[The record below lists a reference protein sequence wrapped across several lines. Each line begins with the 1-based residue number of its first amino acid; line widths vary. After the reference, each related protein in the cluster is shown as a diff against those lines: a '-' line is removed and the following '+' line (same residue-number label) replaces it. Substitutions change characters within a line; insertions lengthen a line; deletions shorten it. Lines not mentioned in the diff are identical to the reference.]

1 MKMERIWNGPYD
13 VSDVNAPVEVA
24 NFGSISF
31 VPSPL
36 ITVRAEIEDGT
47 SRIVALSFDYK
58 ESTLQVQ
65 AFASPKG
72 EPIWEAVLED
82 IATNLSSQGVPVQ
95 REVGPFGLELLAEIT
110 NPNQNSQVV
119 RMFAFNGE
127 RWLLRGTMS
136 GNALKDIESRTFLED
151 FFRSFVV
158 SRGELPLPPRE
169 LLPLE
174 LPNGAIVPKGSL

>member
-1 MKMERIWNGPYD
+1 MDRTWNGPYD
-13 VSDVNAPVEVA
+13 ISDVGAPTEVA
-24 NFGSISF
+24 SFGSVSF

-36 ITVRAEIEDGT
+36 ITVRAEVEDVT
-47 SRIVALSFDYK
+47 NRIVALSFDYK
-58 ESTLQVQ
+58 DSSLQVQ

-72 EPIWEAVLED
+72 EPIWEAVMDD

-95 REVGPFGLELLAEIT
+95 RETGPFGFELLAEIRKQDDT
-110 NPNQNSQVV
+110 SQLV
-119 RMFAFNGE
+119 RMFAFNGD

-136 GNALKDIESRTFLED
+136 GKALRDIESRTFLED

-158 SRGELPLPPRE
+158 SRGEQPLPPRE

-174 LPNGAIVPKGSL
+174 LPSGAIVPKGSL